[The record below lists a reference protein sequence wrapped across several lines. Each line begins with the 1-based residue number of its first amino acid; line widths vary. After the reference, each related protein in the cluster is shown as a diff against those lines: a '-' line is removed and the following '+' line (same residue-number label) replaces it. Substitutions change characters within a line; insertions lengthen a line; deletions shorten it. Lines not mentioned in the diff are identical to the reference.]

1 MSQNPAAQVWSAL
14 PDSHPDVAVR
24 QCRQSRVSRHERI
37 SVLVVLTRVV
47 VDGSHC
53 GNDRRVA

>member
-1 MSQNPAAQVWSAL
+1 MSSVAA
-14 PDSHPDVAVR
+14 
-24 QCRQSRVSRHERI
+24 RVSRNERI

-53 GNDRRVA
+53 GNDRRDA